1 MRLID
6 ADRLLVRLNDCALSV
21 SSGGGGLKDQMID
34 KVEYDAI
41 QNCMKAVEEQPTAY
55 DVEKMISEVEVK
67 MKTMW
72 YFLDCHSAQCDNES
86 GGDCSYCKKDF
97 YDEIDKIVEQL
108 NKELNYCDIT

>member
-6 ADRLLVRLNDCALSV
+6 ADKLLVHLNDCALSA
-21 SSGGGGLKDQMID
+21 SPGSGSLKDRMIANE
-34 KVEYDAI
+34 EYDAI

-55 DVEKMISEVEVK
+55 DVENM
-67 MKTMW
+67 MAMW

-108 NKELNYCDIT
+108 KNELSNH